1 MGWQRLGR
9 WPVQRP
15 DRGGERLALRYAE
28 ELLQFEVRA
37 DLAHQLSEVGV
48 TGWDVGAKQPIEE
61 TGDAS
66 LYGGALARL
75 TAGAAPLALPAIWGV
90 FGNVDLGRVY
100 VDGDS
105 PGGWHT
111 GGGGGLW
118 LGFLD
123 RRNTASLGI
132 ATSTEGTLIQAGLV
146 FGM

>member
-1 MGWQRLGR
+1 VAGFHHNRF
-9 WPVQRP
+9 
-15 DRGGERLALRYAE
+15 A
-28 ELLQFEVRA
+28 
-37 DLAHQLSEVGV
+37 
-48 TGWDVGAKQPIEE
+48 
-61 TGDAS
+61 GDAS
-66 LYGGALARL
+66 LYSGALARL

-90 FGNVDLGRVY
+90 FGNFDLGRVY